1 MRKINLTTWERVQLL
16 ACVPV
21 QDTVSN
27 VRKHIRIMDVL
38 ELSEDDQKLVGF
50 TNVGQGFQWARDKQD
65 YEFEL
70 TFEDSDLEHLVK
82 LVEGRDDWPS
92 SRLTAVL
99 LDKILGGEN
108 A

>member
-27 VRKHIRIMDVL
+27 VRKHIRVMDTL
-38 ELSEDDQKLVGF
+38 ELNEAEQKLVDF
-50 TNVGQGFQWARDKQD
+50 TNTGQGFQWSRDKQD

-82 LVEGRDDWPS
+82 LVEGREDWPS
-92 SRLTAVL
+92 TKLTVVL

>member
-1 MRKINLTTWERVQLL
+1 MKTLELTTWERVQLL
-16 ACVPV
+16 TCIPA

-27 VRKHIRIMDVL
+27 VRKHLRVMDIL
-38 ELSEDDQKLVGF
+38 ELNEDEQKLVGF
-50 TNVGQGFQWARDKQD
+50 TNVGQGFEWARDKAD

-82 LVEGRDDWPS
+82 LVEGRDNWPS
-92 SRLTAVL
+92 TRLTVVL
-99 LDKILGGEN
+99 LDKILGSEN

>member
-16 ACVPV
+16 TCVPA

-27 VRKHIRIMDVL
+27 VRKHLRVMDIL
-38 ELSEDDQKLVGF
+38 ELSEDEQKLVEF
-50 TNVGQGFQWARDKQD
+50 TNVGQGFQWAREKADH
-65 YEFEL
+65 EFEL
-70 TFEDSDLEHLVK
+70 VFEDSDLEHLVK
-82 LVEGRDDWPS
+82 LVEGRTDWPS
-92 SRLTAVL
+92 TRLTIEL

>member
-16 ACVPV
+16 TCVPA

-27 VRKHIRIMDVL
+27 VRKHLRIMDIL
-38 ELSEDDQKLVGF
+38 ELDEDEQKLVEF

-65 YEFEL
+65 HEFEL

-82 LVEGRDDWPS
+82 LVEGREDWPS
-92 SRLTAVL
+92 TKLTVVL
-99 LDKILGGEN
+99 LDKVLGGEN